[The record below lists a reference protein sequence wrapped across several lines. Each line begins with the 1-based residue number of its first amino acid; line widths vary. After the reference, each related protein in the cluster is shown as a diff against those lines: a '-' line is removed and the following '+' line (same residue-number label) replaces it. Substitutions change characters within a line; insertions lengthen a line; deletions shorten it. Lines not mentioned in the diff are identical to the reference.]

1 MRIEQLKIEDYKQ
14 VIQNAIT
21 NREECLLYAMLP
33 KNIVYKGKGEID
45 EEYCQEH
52 DFDVYNSI
60 DFGGG
65 IVGFEGDLI
74 FVVLKQGGWG
84 IGEQLGLL
92 VKDYLTNCGLNAS
105 IANNDILI
113 DDAYKVASY
122 SSANTGDGFIYTAIQ
137 ITFNADNEI
146 IRHICKKDSV
156 KIPRGLTYYNIDKD
170 DLLYNILN
178 YIERTRNE

>member
-1 MRIEQLKIEDYKQ
+1 MQSIELKLADYVQ
-14 VIQNAIT
+14 VISTAIA
-21 NREECLLYAMLP
+21 NKQPCCLYAVLP

-45 EEYCQEH
+45 KEYCQEH
-52 DFDVYNSI
+52 NIEIYNSV

-65 IVGFEGDLI
+65 IVGFEGDLVFI
-74 FVVLKQGGWG
+74 ILKQDGWN
-84 IGEQLGLL
+84 IGEELGVL
-92 VKDYLTNCGLNAS
+92 VKDYLVDCGLNAN
-105 IANNDILI
+105 IANNDVLI
-113 DDAYKVASY
+113 DDIYKVASY

-170 DLLYNILN
+170 DLLHNILN
-178 YIERTRNE
+178 YIERTHNE

>member
-1 MRIEQLKIEDYKQ
+1 MQSIELKLANYVQ
-14 VIQNAIT
+14 VISTTIANKQP
-21 NREECLLYAMLP
+21 CCLYAVLP

-45 EEYCQEH
+45 KEYCQEH
-52 DFDVYNSI
+52 NIEIYNSV

-65 IVGFEGDLI
+65 IVGFEGDLVFI
-74 FVVLKQGGWG
+74 ILKQDGWN
-84 IGEQLGLL
+84 IGEELGVL

-113 DDAYKVASY
+113 DDTYKVASY
-122 SSANTGDGFIYTAIQ
+122 SSANVGDEFIYTAIQ

-156 KIPRGLTYYNIDKD
+156 KIPRGLSYYDIDKIAT
-170 DLLYNILN
+170 LQFMLQE
-178 YIERTRNE
+178 IEKIK